1 MALHDF
7 GARADDVVVM
17 YPKSKAES
25 EIEQVINKRRMN
37 MILCGLETNLSYIV
51 LLGGNSKGY
60 MLRR

>member
-7 GARADDVVVM
+7 GARADNVVVK

-37 MILCGLETNLSYIV
+37 MILCCLETNLSYIV